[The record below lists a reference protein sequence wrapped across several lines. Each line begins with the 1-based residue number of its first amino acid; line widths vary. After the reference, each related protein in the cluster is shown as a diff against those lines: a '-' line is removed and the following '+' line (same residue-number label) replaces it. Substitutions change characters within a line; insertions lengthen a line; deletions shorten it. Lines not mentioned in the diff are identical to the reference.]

1 MISFRNIL
9 VHGYV
14 AIKAEVVKKIIS
26 ERSYSKVLEI
36 ALELKRR
43 AKDYWDP

>member
-14 AIKAEVVKKIIS
+14 AIKAEVVEKIIS
-26 ERSYSKVLEI
+26 ERGVTVKY
-36 ALELKRR
+36 
-43 AKDYWDP
+43 